1 MSVNALYV
9 STTWPGA
16 VALAAQIVDRHAEA
30 FGRAPHAWHLTDRAD
45 EATTAATVLL
55 TADAAQADRA
65 RAAGAAV
72 VLTETRDGER
82 IDTVHDRLG
91 TYRFAGAATGEALGE
106 RFVAMFG
113 AALVLAFEPRD
124 ALCVARA
131 WIAEAPAD
139 ALAWPAR
146 FEALPRVLEPA
157 LPCAASPEL
166 AFAPC
171 PTRLGI
177 YAVVPDADWVE
188 RLVALG
194 VPTVQ
199 LRVKSD
205 KSDDA
210 QAVAGQV
217 RRAAAAAR
225 GSTTRLFINDHWQV
239 ALDVHAARPDGAP
252 DSGLYGIHLG
262 QEDIDDA
269 DLPAIRASGLRLGI
283 STHGYAEMLRVAPL
297 NPSYLALGAV
307 FATPT
312 KTMPTVPQGLGRL
325 FAHAAAMRTRVPAPP
340 LVAIGGIDLAAMPRV
355 LQSGVGCVAVVRAL
369 TQAEDV
375 PAAVQALQATFAA
388 HVRA

>member
-1 MSVNALYV
+1 MSASALRFAAA
-9 STTWPGA
+9 WPDA
-16 VALAAQIVDRHAEA
+16 AALAGRIIDRHADA
-30 FGRAPHAWHLTDRAD
+30 FGRAPHAWSVTDHAD
-45 EATTAATVLL
+45 EATTATTVLL
-55 TADAAQADRA
+55 TADRAQAERA
-65 RAAGAAV
+65 RAAGAGV
-72 VLTETRDGER
+72 VLTETRNGER

-91 TYRFAGAATGEALGE
+91 TYRFASTATGEALGE

-113 AALVLAFEPRD
+113 AALALAFEPRD

-146 FEALPRVLEPA
+146 FDTLPRVLEPA
-157 LPCAASPEL
+157 LPCAASPDL

-171 PTRLGI
+171 PTQLGV
-177 YAVVPDADWVE
+177 YAVVPDAAWVE
-188 RLVALG
+188 RLVAFK

-205 KSDDA
+205 NA
-210 QAVAGQV
+210 QAVAEQV
-217 RRAAAAAR
+217 RRAAAAAH
-225 GSTTRLFINDHWQV
+225 GSQTRLFINDHWRV
-239 ALDVHAARPDGAP
+239 ALDVHAQTP

-269 DLPAIRASGLRLGI
+269 DLAAIRAAGLRLGI

-325 FAHAAAMRTRVPAPP
+325 FAYAAAMRTRVPAPP

-355 LQSGVGCVAVVRAL
+355 LESGVGCVAVVRAI
-369 TQAEDV
+369 TQAGDV

>member
-1 MSVNALYV
+1 MSASALRFAAA
-9 STTWPGA
+9 WPDA
-16 VALAAQIVDRHAEA
+16 AALAGRIIDRHADA
-30 FGRAPHAWHLTDRAD
+30 FGRAPHAWSVTDRAD
-45 EATTAATVLL
+45 EATTATTVLL
-55 TADAAQADRA
+55 TADRAQAERA
-65 RAAGAAV
+65 RAAGAGV
-72 VLTETRDGER
+72 VLTKTRNGER

-91 TYRFAGAATGEALGE
+91 TYRFAATATGEALGE

-113 AALVLAFEPRD
+113 AALALAFEPRD

-146 FEALPRVLEPA
+146 FDTLPRVLEPA
-157 LPCAASPEL
+157 LPCAAAPDL

-171 PTRLGI
+171 PTQLGV
-177 YAVVPDADWVE
+177 YAVVPDAAWVE
-188 RLVALG
+188 RLVALK

-205 KSDDA
+205 NV
-210 QAVAGQV
+210 QAVAEQV
-217 RRAAAAAR
+217 RRAAAAAH
-225 GSTTRLFINDHWQV
+225 GSQTRLFINDHWRV
-239 ALDVHAARPDGAP
+239 ALDVHAQTP

-269 DLPAIRASGLRLGI
+269 DLAAIRAAGLRLGI

-325 FAHAAAMRTRVPAPP
+325 FAYAAAMRTRVPAPP

-355 LQSGVGCVAVVRAL
+355 LESGVGCVAVVRAI
-369 TQAEDV
+369 TQAGDV

>member
-1 MSVNALYV
+1 MSLSALRF
-9 STTWPGA
+9 SAAWSEAATI
-16 VALAAQIVDRHAEA
+16 AAQIIDRHIEA
-30 FGRAPHAWHLTDRAD
+30 FGSAPHAWSVTDRVE

-55 TADAAQADRA
+55 TTDAAQADRA

-72 VLTETRDGER
+72 VLSETHGAER

-91 TYRFAGAATGEALGE
+91 TYRFTSTVKGDALDA
-106 RFVAMFG
+106 RFVAIFG
-113 AALVLAFEPRD
+113 AALALAFEPRD

-131 WIAEAPAD
+131 WIAEANAD
-139 ALAWPAR
+139 ALAWPTR
-146 FEALPRVLEPA
+146 FDALPRVLEPA
-157 LPCAASPEL
+157 LPCPTAADL

-171 PTRLGI
+171 PTQLGI
-177 YAVVPDADWVE
+177 YAVVPDAEWVA
-188 RLVALG
+188 RLVALK

-199 LRVKSD
+199 LRF

-210 QAVAGQV
+210 QAVADQV
-217 RRAAAAAR
+217 RRAEAAAR
-225 GSTTRLFINDHWQV
+225 GSETRLFINDHWRV
-239 ALDVHAARPDGAP
+239 ALDVHASAP
-252 DSGLYGIHLG
+252 NSGLYGIHLG

-269 DLPAIRASGLRLGI
+269 DLVAIRSAGLRLGI
-283 STHGYAEMLRVAPL
+283 STHGFAEMLRVAPL

-325 FAHAAAMRTRVPAPP
+325 FAYAAAMRTRMPAPP

-355 LQSGVGCVAVVRAL
+355 LESGVGCVAVVRAI
-369 TQAEDV
+369 TQAADV
-375 PAAVQALQATFAA
+375 PAAVDALQATFAA